1 MIYNKKTVDELYGDI
16 MDLPHFEPK
25 HHPRMALYKRAAQ
38 FAPFAA
44 LTGYDAKVEEAARYV
59 DRRVELTE
67 EDTARINNTL
77 QALKREKEP
86 EIRVRY
92 FQKDEYKDGGS
103 YLEMVGKVKKIDEY
117 RRCLTMKDGTKI
129 MFADISSISSEI
141 QSGIQSEKA

>member
-1 MIYNKKTVDELYGDI
+1 MMNCESNSDPLIVYADI
-16 MDLPHFEPK
+16 ISLPHHQSASRP
-25 HHPRMALYKRAAQ
+25 HMSLHDRAAQ

-77 QALKREKEP
+77 QVLKREKEP

-141 QSGIQSEKA
+141 